1 LVKNKHPSESI
12 RHGLLNL
19 LQTMHIDEANI
30 VAKGLMKSV
39 TEHNTPEEQIEFFYF
54 LDKACLLP

>member
-1 LVKNKHPSESI
+1 LVKNKHPPQSI
-12 RHGLLNL
+12 RYGLLNL
-19 LQTMHIDEANI
+19 LKSENIEDANKI
-30 VAKGLMKSV
+30 AKMMMKSV

>member
-1 LVKNKHPSESI
+1 
-12 RHGLLNL
+12 
-19 LQTMHIDEANI
+19 MHIDEANI